1 VILVRPAREHLPA
14 YWAALERGWSPDT
27 ITPRETALL
36 ELRFIAEDP
45 EGFLDALDD
54 PTAKN
59 GPVKLPDGSTTPR
72 LPSFRR
78 WIWDGGFCGAIDF
91 RWQHGTPA
99 LPPHI
104 LGHIG
109 YNVVEWKRRL
119 GIATQALGLLL
130 AEIPPLG
137 LPYVEVTTEPQNI
150 GSIAV
155 IEANG
160 GVFIETFA
168 MDASYGGGQGVRYRI
183 TLPQGS
189 MGCYSPA
196 ITASNCSRG
205 LPPP

>member
-1 VILVRPAREHLPA
+1 MILVRPAREHLPA
-14 YWAALERGWSPDT
+14 YWAALERGWSPDL
-27 ITPRETALL
+27 ITPRETALH

-59 GPVKLPDGSTTPR
+59 GPVKLPDGSTRPR

-78 WIWDGGFCGAIDF
+78 WMWDGGFCGAIDF

-109 YNVVEWKRRL
+109 YHVVGWKRRQ
-119 GIATQALGLLL
+119 GIATRALGLLL
-130 AEIPPLG
+130 REIAPLE
-137 LPYVEVTTEPQNI
+137 LPYVEVTTEPDNT

-160 GVFIETFA
+160 GVFIETFTK
-168 MDASYGGGQGVRYRI
+168 DAAYSGGPGLRYRI
-183 TLPQGS
+183 TRPKGD
-189 MGCYSPA
+189 M
-196 ITASNCSRG
+196 R
-205 LPPP
+205 

>member
-1 VILVRPAREHLPA
+1 M
-14 YWAALERGWSPDT
+14 
-27 ITPRETALL
+27 ITPRETALH

-54 PTAKN
+54 PSAKN
-59 GPVKLPDGSTTPR
+59 GPVTFPDGSTMPR

-78 WIWDGGFCGAIDF
+78 WMWDGGFCGAIDF

-109 YNVVEWKRRL
+109 YNVVGWKRRQ
-119 GIATQALGLLL
+119 GIATRALGLLL
-130 AEIPPLG
+130 VEIAPLG
-137 LPYVEVTTEPQNI
+137 LPYVEVTTEPENT

-160 GVFIETFA
+160 GVFIETFTK
-168 MDASYGGGQGVRYRI
+168 DAAYSGGPGLRYRI
-183 TLPQGS
+183 TLSAAGA
-189 MGCYSPA
+189 G
-196 ITASNCSRG
+196 
-205 LPPP
+205 